1 MPHIR
6 LLNELPR
13 GTKLMVRANGSP
25 DLEPG
30 IFHRLD
36 GMYSV
41 CTLSSRPAD
50 EKLFHLYNMQ
60 KLIEVGD
67 HWELVDL
74 AAIRATAI
82 GDQPMRR
89 RGDQMAATVEVVRS
103 AENLQTA
110 YGADAPGLAEDLMQ
124 EARRPGGGGEDAWR
138 FWQRVT
144 QYLELSAAESPL
156 T

>member
-1 MPHIR
+1 MPHIKE
-6 LLNELPR
+6 LNDLPR

-25 DLEPG
+25 DLEPA

-41 CTLSSRPAD
+41 CTLGNRPAG
-50 EKLFHLYNMQ
+50 ENLFHLYNMQ
-60 KLIEVGD
+60 KLVEVGD
-67 HWELVDL
+67 HWELLDL
-74 AAIRATAI
+74 ALVRIVAL
-82 GDQPMRR
+82 GDQTMQRR
-89 RGDQMAATVEVVRS
+89 VGDKIAVAVEVVKS
-103 AENLQTA
+103 GDNLKAA

-124 EARRPGGGGEDAWR
+124 EARRPGGGGEGAWR

-144 QYLELSAAESPL
+144 QYLELSTSEW